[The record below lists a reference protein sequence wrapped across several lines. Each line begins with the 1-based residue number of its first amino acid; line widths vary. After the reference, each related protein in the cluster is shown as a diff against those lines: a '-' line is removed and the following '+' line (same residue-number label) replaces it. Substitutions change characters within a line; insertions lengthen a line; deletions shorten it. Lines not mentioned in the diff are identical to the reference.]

1 MNRRR
6 QRGMFMLQSVIAMA
20 LFSVGAL
27 AVLMLSAN
35 AKRQS
40 ADAHYRAA
48 ASLLVADLAAR
59 MRLGPRDADA
69 FATLYTRQGA
79 GAVRF
84 GAAAAL
90 VLPGVAG
97 NLPTIVVDADR
108 NVVVTLR
115 WKAPGDANLHQYVAA
130 TRIAD

>member
-6 QRGMFMLQSVIAMA
+6 QRGMFMLQSVMAMA

-35 AKRQS
+35 ARRQS

-59 MRLGPRDADA
+59 MRLGPRDAD
-69 FATLYTRQGA
+69 TLAALYNGQGA
-79 GAVRF
+79 GAVRL
-84 GAAAAL
+84 GADAAL

-97 NLPTIVVDADR
+97 NPPAIAIDANR

-115 WKAPGDANLHQYVAA
+115 WKAPGDATAHQYVAA

>member
-1 MNRRR
+1 MRGNR
-6 QRGMFMLQSVIAMA
+6 QRGMFLLQNVMAMA

-27 AVLMLSAN
+27 AVLMLSAT

-40 ADAHYRAA
+40 ADAHYRAT
-48 ASLLVADLAAR
+48 ASMLVADLTAR

-69 FATLYTRQGA
+69 LAKLYRGEGA

-84 GAAAAL
+84 GSDAAL

-97 NLPTIVVDADR
+97 DPPVIEVGDDG

-115 WKAPGDANLHQYVAA
+115 WKAPGESDAHQYVAA
-130 TRIAD
+130 TRIAE

>member
-69 FATLYTRQGA
+69 FAALYSGEGA
-79 GAVRF
+79 GAVRL

-97 NLPTIVVDADR
+97 NPPTIVVDADR
-108 NVVVTLR
+108 NVVVTVR
-115 WKAPGDANLHQYVAA
+115 WKAPGDANDHQYVAA

>member
-6 QRGMFMLQSVIAMA
+6 QRGMFLLQSVVAMA

-27 AVLMLSAN
+27 AVLMLSAS

-40 ADAHYRAA
+40 ADAHYRAT
-48 ASLLVADLAAR
+48 ASMLVADLTAR
-59 MRLGPRDADA
+59 MRLGPRDPGALA
-69 FATLYTRQGA
+69 QRYAGEGA
-79 GAVRF
+79 GAARF
-84 GAAAAL
+84 NTDAAL

-97 NLPTIVVDADR
+97 NPPAIAIDDNG

-115 WKAPGDANLHQYVAA
+115 WQAPGETASHQYVAA
-130 TRIAD
+130 TRIVD